1 MAPIELPCTVGD
13 RDCDF
18 KTLALEFDQAKV
30 LLDSHLQYKHGGGA
44 AGPAGGGG
52 KKPEKFPRPEVKL
65 DSSAED
71 WSEFEVTWAQYK
83 EEYNLAGPGLIR
95 QLYACCSDELKTSL
109 SRITGG
115 QQFVKSEADLL
126 KLMKQLS
133 VKYQNPAVHVQEFLG
148 VTQQVGEG
156 VRHFLT
162 RLRGVASRCNFTE
175 KCTVCDD
182 SDVSYADSIIRFKLI
197 AGLLDAEIKED
208 ILSSED
214 KNLEETVKA
223 IEAKESGKA
232 ARKVIGVQGVPSVS
246 SSAVTETP
254 PPHSNCSF
262 CGRAQHSQD
271 REKSCPAW
279 GKKCGKCGKLG
290 HFQAVCRS
298 KNGQN
303 KFSKSRKVSEV
314 EAKENGDSGTLGAVG
329 HDDSY
334 FMFPGG
340 GRVLSVEFGEMAG
353 LMYSM
358 AKVNKEVQSLNKAKM
373 PHMLYQQLEWVTRHP
388 PAQPLIKLAVNIDTE
403 AYHQNKLK
411 PPSAYKHREA
421 DLVALADSGC
431 QATVMGPLQLSQLGL
446 SSKDLIEVQLT
457 LSGANRS
464 SIKILGAVFVNIS
477 GADKGGQLWTT
488 RQLCYVAE
496 GVDKVLL
503 SREACSQLGMLSDS
517 FPAVGCAAMTA
528 DKEMKTEVL
537 TASAEYDLVPCTPSD
552 DGSCQCPRRED
563 TPEPPVFDPTKSAD
577 ELKSMII
584 RHYAASA
591 FNRCTRQT
599 LPLMRGEPLPIPTKP
614 DIKPTAVHTPIPVPL
629 HWRDKVKKD
638 LDRDVALGVIEE
650 VPINSP
656 VSWVSRMIVVP
667 KHNGEPRRT
676 VDLQA
681 LNRAS
686 VRQTH
691 PTESPFK
698 LASAVP
704 AGKVKSVLDVWNSF
718 HSVPI
723 RECDRDKTCFITP
736 WARYRYK
743 VSPQGYLGSMDG
755 YTHRF
760 SIVTKDIPD
769 KVVIVD
775 DTLLY
780 SDDLEKNFYDVCKLL
795 GTCHKNGLIFNADK
809 FQFGQQNVQFAG
821 LEVTENGVKPS
832 RKFLDGIG
840 AFPRPESLT
849 EARSFFGMIN
859 QVSYSFAASAVME
872 PFRHLL
878 KPETWKSGFKW
889 TDELSEKFDL
899 AKKEIIR
906 AVTDGVRQFDVDRW
920 TCLATDWSR
929 QGIGFFLMQ
938 KYCKCENLHPSCCK
952 GGWKL
957 VLAGG
962 RFTKPAESRYS
973 PVEGELLGVVDA
985 LHKCRHFVLGC
996 SKLIVAVDHKPLLG
1010 LLNDKSLADIQNPRL
1025 LMLKE
1030 KTLWF
1035 QFQVIHV
1042 PGRINS
1048 GPDYL
1053 SRIHYEKDVM
1063 TTKETRLNA
1072 VLSLVRSMEDAA
1084 EENVTI
1090 NDIQIIDSV
1099 VASLSSLPV
1108 QAITFEAIREEV
1120 KRDREMQILIG
1131 AITNKSDAKFPEE
1144 VFKYDRHR
1152 EELSVVDGVPMFGR
1166 RAIVPAA
1173 LRRKVLDS
1181 LHSAHQCPVKMI
1193 ERAKHTV
1200 FWPGIVG
1207 DIENTRKNCSFCDRN
1222 APSQPMMP
1230 PLPIASPNY
1239 PFEQVV
1245 ADYFDIKGK
1254 AWLVIADRFS
1264 GWLSVYY
1271 YPRQATSSDLI
1282 KSMKEYFCTFGVAE
1296 QFSSDD
1302 GPQFRSHNFK
1312 QFLKTWGVA
1321 EHRVSSA
1328 YNPHSNLRAETAVRS
1343 SKRILMDNTKSDGS
1357 PDWDRVTRALMNHR
1371 NTPDSEYGLSPSQLV
1386 FGRPIKDF
1394 LPVKPGAFSPSE
1406 VWVDCREKREL
1417 AMRQRVLRGAE
1428 KWTEHTRSLKPLQL
1442 GEKVIV
1448 QNQYGAGKIAKK
1460 WDRTGQVVEDLG
1472 YNKYR
1477 IRIDGSG
1484 RVSDRNR
1491 QYLRKF
1497 TPFTSTLPGPKPQ
1510 TFAPLQPDDYSLQE
1524 EATPTVAVPPS
1535 HVSNDA
1541 PGPVVDDSAPT
1552 PEIEPEPNFV
1562 TPPSSPEI
1570 VTTPLKRSSRERVQY
1585 KPFNIRD
1592 TKTQSYNQ

>member
-1 MAPIELPCTVGD
+1 
-13 RDCDF
+13 
-18 KTLALEFDQAKV
+18 
-30 LLDSHLQYKHGGGA
+30 
-44 AGPAGGGG
+44 
-52 KKPEKFPRPEVKL
+52 
-65 DSSAED
+65 
-71 WSEFEVTWAQYK
+71 
-83 EEYNLAGPGLIR
+83 
-95 QLYACCSDELKTSL
+95 
-109 SRITGG
+109 
-115 QQFVKSEADLL
+115 
-126 KLMKQLS
+126 
-133 VKYQNPAVHVQEFLG
+133 
-148 VTQQVGEG
+148 
-156 VRHFLT
+156 
-162 RLRGVASRCNFTE
+162 
-175 KCTVCDD
+175 
-182 SDVSYADSIIRFKLI
+182 
-197 AGLLDAEIKED
+197 
-208 ILSSED
+208 
-214 KNLEETVKA
+214 
-223 IEAKESGKA
+223 
-232 ARKVIGVQGVPSVS
+232 
-246 SSAVTETP
+246 
-254 PPHSNCSF
+254 
-262 CGRAQHSQD
+262 
-271 REKSCPAW
+271 
-279 GKKCGKCGKLG
+279 
-290 HFQAVCRS
+290 
-298 KNGQN
+298 
-303 KFSKSRKVSEV
+303 
-314 EAKENGDSGTLGAVG
+314 
-329 HDDSY
+329 
-334 FMFPGG
+334 
-340 GRVLSVEFGEMAG
+340 
-353 LMYSM
+353 
-358 AKVNKEVQSLNKAKM
+358 
-373 PHMLYQQLEWVTRHP
+373 
-388 PAQPLIKLAVNIDTE
+388 
-403 AYHQNKLK
+403 
-411 PPSAYKHREA
+411 
-421 DLVALADSGC
+421 
-431 QATVMGPLQLSQLGL
+431 
-446 SSKDLIEVQLT
+446 
-457 LSGANRS
+457 
-464 SIKILGAVFVNIS
+464 
-477 GADKGGQLWTT
+477 
-488 RQLCYVAE
+488 
-496 GVDKVLL
+496 
-503 SREACSQLGMLSDS
+503 
-517 FPAVGCAAMTA
+517 
-528 DKEMKTEVL
+528 
-537 TASAEYDLVPCTPSD
+537 
-552 DGSCQCPRRED
+552 
-563 TPEPPVFDPTKSAD
+563 
-577 ELKSMII
+577 
-584 RHYAASA
+584 
-591 FNRCTRQT
+591 
-599 LPLMRGEPLPIPTKP
+599 
-614 DIKPTAVHTPIPVPL
+614 
-629 HWRDKVKKD
+629 
-638 LDRDVALGVIEE
+638 
-650 VPINSP
+650 
-656 VSWVSRMIVVP
+656 
-667 KHNGEPRRT
+667 
-676 VDLQA
+676 
-681 LNRAS
+681 
-686 VRQTH
+686 
-691 PTESPFK
+691 
-698 LASAVP
+698 
-704 AGKVKSVLDVWNSF
+704 
-718 HSVPI
+718 
-723 RECDRDKTCFITP
+723 
-736 WARYRYK
+736 
-743 VSPQGYLGSMDG
+743 
-755 YTHRF
+755 
-760 SIVTKDIPD
+760 
-769 KVVIVD
+769 
-775 DTLLY
+775 
-780 SDDLEKNFYDVCKLL
+780 
-795 GTCHKNGLIFNADK
+795 
-809 FQFGQQNVQFAG
+809 
-821 LEVTENGVKPS
+821 
-832 RKFLDGIG
+832 
-840 AFPRPESLT
+840 
-849 EARSFFGMIN
+849 
-859 QVSYSFAASAVME
+859 
-872 PFRHLL
+872 
-878 KPETWKSGFKW
+878 
-889 TDELSEKFDL
+889 
-899 AKKEIIR
+899 
-906 AVTDGVRQFDVDRW
+906 
-920 TCLATDWSR
+920 
-929 QGIGFFLMQ
+929 
-938 KYCKCENLHPSCCK
+938 
-952 GGWKL
+952 
-957 VLAGG
+957 
-962 RFTKPAESRYS
+962 
-973 PVEGELLGVVDA
+973 
-985 LHKCRHFVLGC
+985 
-996 SKLIVAVDHKPLLG
+996 
-1010 LLNDKSLADIQNPRL
+1010 
-1025 LMLKE
+1025 
-1030 KTLWF
+1030 
-1035 QFQVIHV
+1035 
-1042 PGRINS
+1042 
-1048 GPDYL
+1048 
-1053 SRIHYEKDVM
+1053 M

-1296 QFSSDD
+1296 QLSSDD

-1541 PGPVVDDSAPT
+1541 PEPVVDDSAPT